1 MVIKNRNL
9 YRITRLILL
18 KLPNLLKFFAKF
30 RSPLKRLLIIKTDAI
45 GDYILFRNFIEEVKV
60 SEKFRGHQI
69 DLLGNR
75 LWEEIA
81 LKYDRHFIGNFIF
94 INPDDLYEAPLKTLK
109 LGLKLF
115 RNNYQVVLQPSY
127 SRTLITDG
135 LAGLTAAKEII
146 GFEGD
151 NERIRSRYKFQTDNF
166 YTRGLQMPVN
176 IHFEFERSKFFF
188 ETVLNEL
195 LSIKSPFINIEQ
207 KNRSGIIIF
216 PGAGVKKRRWE
227 TEKFLSLIKLIL
239 RHSAGPVF
247 LAGGP
252 AELSACSYIEKNLP
266 FGSIDNLTG
275 KTTLNELIDIIGNSN
290 LVISN
295 ETSAVHIAAA
305 TNTKSVCILGGGHFG
320 RFAPY
325 PAYMENAPQC
335 FYHQMECFNCNW
347 NCIYKTADNEPHP
360 CVSTI
365 SLETVWKAVQPL
377 L

>member
-9 YRITRLILL
+9 YRLTRFLL
-18 KLPNLLKFFAKF
+18 LQVPKLLKFFAKF

-45 GDYILFRNFIEEVKV
+45 GDYILFRNFIEAAKL
-60 SEKFRGHQI
+60 SEKFKDHQI

-75 LWEEIA
+75 LWQEMA
-81 LKYDRHFIGNFIF
+81 LKHDCQFIGNFIF
-94 INPDDLYEAPLKTLK
+94 ISPDDLYEAPLQTLK

-115 RNNYQVVLQPSY
+115 KNNYEMVLQPIY

-151 NERIRSRYKFQTDNF
+151 NERIRSKYKFQTDNF

-188 ETVLNEL
+188 ETVLNEP
-195 LSIKSPFINIEQ
+195 LSIKSPFIDIEP
-207 KNRSGIIIF
+207 KNRKGIIIF
-216 PGAGVKKRRWE
+216 PGAGVKKRSWE
-227 TEKFLSLIKLIL
+227 IEKFLSLIKLIL
-239 RHSAGPVF
+239 QYSAGPVY

-252 AELSACSYIEKNLP
+252 AELSACSYIEENLP
-266 FGSIDNLTG
+266 PGNINNLMG
-275 KTTLNELIDIIGNSN
+275 KTTLNELIDVIGNST

-305 TNTKSVCILGGGHFG
+305 TKTKSVCILGGGHFG
-320 RFAPY
+320 RFTPY
-325 PAYMENAPQC
+325 PAYMEDAPLC
-335 FYHQMECFNCNW
+335 LYHQMDCFNCNW
-347 NCIYKTADNEPHP
+347 NCIYKTTDDEPFP
-360 CVSTI
+360 CI
-365 SLETVWKAVQPL
+365 SSVTLETVWKAVQPL